1 VWSVKERTTLRRIAS
16 GLLAGKAPATPGPGP
31 AQGVKLA
38 DLPGN
43 IDIPRVIALID
54 VPDLQW
60 QMKLTGGAIGPDLT
74 ALLERLEAG
83 VAKLDPAPEARL
95 RLGAVHLYSPL
106 EADRP
111 DVAERVVFRLRAT
124 KAERECS
131 GCYAACTHCKR
142 GAKDPGGKGRD
153 NPIAHDLLELARAD
167 EYDWAVVVSA
177 DLLLIPVVR
186 YLQSH
191 GRKIIHGCCSPVAK
205 DLTKECWAAID
216 LCLLA

>member
-1 VWSVKERTTLRRIAS
+1 VRSVEERTALRRITS
-16 GLLAGKAPATPGPGP
+16 GLLAGNAPATPSPGP

-38 DLPGN
+38 ELPGS

-60 QMKLTGGAIGPDLT
+60 QMKLTGGAIEPDLN
-74 ALLERLEAG
+74 AVLERLEAG
-83 VAKLDPAPEARL
+83 VTELAPAPKARL
-95 RLGAVHLYSPL
+95 RLDVVYLHSPL
-106 EADRP
+106 EADRT
-111 DVAERVVFRLRAT
+111 DAAQRVVFRQRDPG
-124 KAERECS
+124 AERECS

-142 GAKDPGGKGRD
+142 GANDPGGKGRD
-153 NPIAHDLLELARAD
+153 NPIARDLLELARAD

-191 GRKIIHGCCSPVAK
+191 GRKIIHGCCPPVAT
-205 DLTKECWAAID
+205 DLTKECWVSID
-216 LCLLA
+216 LCSLA